1 MPAERSSMR
10 KIRLGLMNVRPERR
24 RWRARSASHRH
35 GRRISPPIGRDR
47 DHLAGAAGRGRVELE
62 GRLFTAAGFYKA
74 PNLVMAD
81 GITSCRAAGPPV
93 GYTKV

>member
-1 MPAERSSMR
+1 MS
-10 KIRLGLMNVRPERR
+10 VRRE
-24 RWRARSASHRH
+24 SADDRGRGQHRTHH